1 MPETKNPVGKPGGE
15 RKTDQ
20 QGDVDETFRGRHGGP
35 DIDVAKREKELK
47 KDTERP

>member
-1 MPETKNPVGKPGGE
+1 MPETKNPVGKVGGE

-35 DIDVAKREKELK
+35 DIDVEKREKELEK
-47 KDTERP
+47 IEQR